1 MQRPFFALL
10 PHARLHFE
18 TMLRS
23 RSQKGWQRRKDNVKN
38 EIIAIGEST
47 ARILQIKNVK
57 TKIRNK
63 KAAKNRWVPNLWL
76 LSLVWT
82 SWYLVD
88 SSRVRIILLLITI
101 DTSSHFTMKRCR
113 KVISIAVSIPQI
125 GRLKPR
131 KLNEH
136 AAYRHN
142 LKYQR
147 RRVLPLCLVI
157 QKNEYKLSSQ
167 LWTLLASSWNKT
179 RKKFTPV
186 GDLNSWPLRYQC
198 QMSQQG

>member
-47 ARILQIKNVK
+47 ARILQIKK
-57 TKIRNK
+57 RENK
-63 KAAKNRWVPNLWL
+63 NPKQKSCKK
-76 LSLVWT
+76 SL
-82 SWYLVD
+82 
-88 SSRVRIILLLITI
+88 
-101 DTSSHFTMKRCR
+101 
-113 KVISIAVSIPQI
+113 
-125 GRLKPR
+125 G
-131 KLNEH
+131 

-186 GDLNSWPLRYQC
+186 GDLNSWPLRYRC
-198 QMSQQG
+198 QMSQQANWELANMFLPGGE